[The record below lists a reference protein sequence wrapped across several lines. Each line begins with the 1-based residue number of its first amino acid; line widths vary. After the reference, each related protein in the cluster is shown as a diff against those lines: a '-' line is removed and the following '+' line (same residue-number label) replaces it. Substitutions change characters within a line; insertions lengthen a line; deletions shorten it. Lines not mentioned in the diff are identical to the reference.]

1 MAFSSARERRAVCS
15 GAEYRV
21 YVVGTDGHFLRSDEF
36 VAANDDAGGMNA
48 CAANGAFELLSYV
61 DDAAGFFV
69 FFTHH
74 PQV

>member
-36 VAANDDAGGMNA
+36 VAAD
-48 CAANGAFELLSYV
+48 
-61 DDAAGFFV
+61 DDAAFEHARQFV
-69 FFTHH
+69 DGHDVELWSGARF
-74 PQV
+74 VAKLKLGE